1 MSTLQLALVQTHLLW
16 ENPIANRLK
25 FSTLFK
31 GLPSATDIVVLPEM
45 FTTGFT
51 MKPTNV
57 AKKET
62 QNTVNW
68 MLKEASLHNI
78 AIVGSIVYYEKDRFY
93 NRLLFVTPAGE
104 IQFYDKKHTFSLAG
118 EHKVYESGTQ
128 KLVVDFKGFKICP
141 LICYD
146 LRFPVWSRNVEHFDV
161 LLYVANWPK
170 PRIKAWDTLLK
181 ARAIENMV
189 YTIGVNRIGLDG
201 LGYEYP
207 GHSAVYDVLGKE
219 MVFSKKEEILF
230 VELLKTHIEKNRTK
244 LKFLEDADDF
254 NLI

>member
-1 MSTLQLALVQTHLLW
+1 MFTLQLALVQTHLLW
-16 ENPIANRLK
+16 ENPIANRQK
-25 FSTLFK
+25 FSSIFK
-31 GLPSATDIVVLPEM
+31 NLPNAIDIVVLPEM

-51 MKPTNV
+51 MQPTNIDV
-57 AKKET
+57 EET
-62 QNTVNW
+62 QKTVDW
-68 MLKEASLHNI
+68 LLEEASLYNI
-78 AIVGSIVYYEKDRFY
+78 AIVGSIVYFENDNYY

-104 IQFYDKKHTFSLAG
+104 IQTYDKKHTFSLAG

-128 KLVVDFKGFKICP
+128 KLVVDYKGFKICP

-146 LRFPVWSRNVEHFDV
+146 LRFPVWSRNVESYDA

-170 PRIKAWDTLLK
+170 PRIEAWNTLLK

-189 YTIGVNRIGLDG
+189 YAIGVNRIGLDG

-207 GHSAVYDVLGKE
+207 GHSAVYDVLGKN
-219 MVFSKKEEILF
+219 MVFSEKEEILV
-230 VELLKTHIEKNRTK
+230 VELSKEHILKNRTK
-244 LKFLEDADDF
+244 LKFLEDADEF